1 MKNIVNMLVV
11 LVLGVIAIASM
22 MTVAG
27 RSNREMELADNLSSA
42 VEESVNALVADKKY
56 DINNSK
62 EFIADFIEQLT
73 IVIDN
78 DCDIV
83 VNVMK
88 ADLEK
93 GILSVRIVAEYEHPN
108 GEPGKVSCDRTV
120 IFDKVSEDK
129 PEEYTVKFF
138 TGHSGEIQC
147 YKSFQVYAG
156 EKVQAPAV
164 PQSDTGTF
172 TGWVDANGYL
182 ADFSQPVEQNLAYYA
197 DYT

>member
-1 MKNIVNMLVV
+1 MKNIVNMLIV

-27 RSNREMELADNLSSA
+27 RSNREMELADHLPSA
-42 VEESVNALVADKKY
+42 VEESVNALFGNKKY
-56 DINNSK
+56 DIKSRN
-62 EFIADFIEQLT
+62 EFITDFTEHLNA
-73 IVIDN
+73 VVDN
-78 DCDIV
+78 DCDIA

-120 IFDKVSEDK
+120 IFNKVPEDE
-129 PEEYTVKFF
+129 PEVYTVKFF

-156 EKVQAPAV
+156 EKVQIPAA
-164 PQSDTGTF
+164 PQSETGAF
-172 TGWVDANGYL
+172 AGWLDANGYL
-182 ADFSQPVEQNLAYYA
+182 ADFSQTVEQNLAYYA

>member
-1 MKNIVNMLVV
+1 MKNIVNMLIV

-27 RSNREMELADNLSSA
+27 RSNREMELTNNLPSIA
-42 VEESVNALVADKKY
+42 EETVNILFADKKY
-56 DINNSK
+56 DINNRDQ
-62 EFIADFIEQLT
+62 FISDFAEYLT
-73 IVIDN
+73 VVFDN

-93 GILSVRIVAEYEHPN
+93 GVLSVRIVAEYEHPN

-120 IFDKVSEDK
+120 IFDKVTEDE
-129 PEEYTVKFF
+129 PEVYTVKFF

-156 EKVQAPAV
+156 EKVQAPVV
-164 PQSDTGTF
+164 PQSETGAF

-182 ADFSQPVEQNLAYYA
+182 ADFSQPVEQNLVYYA